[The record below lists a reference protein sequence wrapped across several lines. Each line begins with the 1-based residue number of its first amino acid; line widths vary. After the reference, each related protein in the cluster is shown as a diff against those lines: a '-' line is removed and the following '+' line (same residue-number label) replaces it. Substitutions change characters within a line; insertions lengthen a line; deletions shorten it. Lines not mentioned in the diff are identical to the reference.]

1 MVAPSFVNAAGK
13 PLKLGRQIRGS
24 SLGERRGAAEAPPQ
38 LAGGGAPDKRLSPA
52 CPYRAPLRTPHRGF
66 PRRSRGSDGSASL
79 RPLTN
84 LEVYFLYRGVAG
96 LDDDSSSLDSVCSD
110 TFRNANPD
118 RGT

>member
-13 PLKLGRQIRGS
+13 PLKLGRQTWGS
-24 SLGERRGAAEAPPQ
+24 GLGERRGAAEAPPQ

-84 LEVYFLYRGVAG
+84 LEVTSSIAG